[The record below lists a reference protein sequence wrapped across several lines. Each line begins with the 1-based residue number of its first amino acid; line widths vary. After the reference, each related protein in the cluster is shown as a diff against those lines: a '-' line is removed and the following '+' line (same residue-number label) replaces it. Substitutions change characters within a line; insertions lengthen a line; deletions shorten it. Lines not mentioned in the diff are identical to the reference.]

1 MISSNDLDLASTI
14 QFHRASII
22 TTSLIPACFSYD
34 LSNMAEQDKRNHTKE
49 ANERE
54 DLTGHDKGSIS
65 GANSTSST
73 HIATADLQSLPA
85 SSPNHDG
92 QHDIVDGTPKPKV
105 LGEINPNSVA
115 SISTASSK
123 QTPPSHTKTNA
134 NVDLKRV
141 VIAESADERILAEN
155 EENDEAEY
163 AGQTNEGPGV
173 GVGSKKKKKKKPKSK
188 RGLVI
193 LSVRSDN
200 FMLT

>member
-1 MISSNDLDLASTI
+1 
-14 QFHRASII
+14 
-22 TTSLIPACFSYD
+22 
-34 LSNMAEQDKRNHTKE
+34 MAEQDKGNQEKD

-65 GANSTSST
+65 GANSMFST
-73 HIATADLQSLPA
+73 HIATADLQSVPA
-85 SSPNHDG
+85 SSPDHSGHHDT
-92 QHDIVDGTPKPKV
+92 IDGTSTPKV

-115 SISTASSK
+115 SISTASLK
-123 QTPPSHTKTNA
+123 QTLPSQTKSN
-134 NVDLKRV
+134 DKLDSKRV
-141 VIAESADERILAEN
+141 VIAESADERVLAEN

-193 LSVRSDN
+193 VSVRSDN